1 MEGLLSTG
9 PTSSSFNSNV
19 RQNQPIPVIT
29 SNLRDP
35 TRTLCVPPRM
45 LRKVNIN
52 ENVNESAAMPVV
64 AGANCRSIEP
74 KINSVIEKNENESID
89 LLMLIE
95 VWINWRIFSLTTSQS
110 RKWIPKADLE

>member
-9 PTSSSFNSNV
+9 PTPSSFNSNV
-19 RQNQPIPVIT
+19 RQNQQIPVIT

-35 TRTLCVPPRM
+35 TKTLCVPPRM

-74 KINSVIEKNENESID
+74 KINSEKNENESID
-89 LLMLIE
+89 LLMLIK

-110 RKWIPKADLE
+110 RKLIPKADLE